1 MCAWSVTKLIAKT
14 CIMKGNLL
22 CCAALAITAG
32 SLPMA
37 GWTQPV
43 AEDAKHWL
51 ERMLQSTQ
59 TLNYEGTFI
68 YVQGPH
74 VEAMRIVNGGGTESQ
89 QRRRLFSLS
98 GPPREVLVA
107 NNSVTCLLPKQH
119 TTFVG
124 GDYPRSPFP
133 LSIPRELGRL
143 QSHYQFEMLGGDRVA
158 GLDAQVIAIK
168 PRDAWRFGYRLSLD
182 RRNGMVLRSALLDEN
197 GYPIEQLM
205 FTDLQLKPHIDDAN
219 FGSAALPDGTIAEVS
234 PNPNGAASSGEP
246 VIRSPWRVD
255 QLPEGFV
262 KVSHN
267 RITQASGRQPTEH
280 LVFAD
285 GLATISI
292 FIEKLNEAP
301 PLLQGGS
308 QLGSMNA
315 FGVVV
320 NDHQILVVGEVPAA
334 TVQRI
339 ATSIRFDSKAEK
351 P

>member
-1 MCAWSVTKLIAKT
+1 
-14 CIMKGNLL
+14 MKRNLVL
-22 CCAALAITAG
+22 CCATLAIAAG
-32 SLPMA
+32 SLPLA
-37 GWTQPV
+37 GWSQPV

-59 TLNYEGTFI
+59 TLSYEGTFI

-74 VEAMRIVNGGGTESQ
+74 IEAMRIVNGGGAEGK

-98 GPPREVLVA
+98 GPPREVVVA
-107 NNSVTCLLPKQH
+107 NNSVICLLPKQH
-119 TTFVG
+119 ATFVG

-143 QSHYQFEMLGGDRVA
+143 QNHYQFEMLGSDRVA
-158 GLDAQVIAIK
+158 GLEAQVIAIK

-182 RRNGMVLRSALLDEN
+182 RRNGMVLRSALLDEK

-205 FTDLQLKPHIDDAN
+205 FTDLQLRPHIDDAD
-219 FGSAALPDGTIAEVS
+219 FVSAALPDGAAAQGG
-234 PNPNGAASSGEP
+234 PNPDNAESSAGEP
-246 VIRSPWRVD
+246 VTRSAWRVD
-255 QLPEGFV
+255 QLPEGFA

-292 FIEKLNEAP
+292 FVEKLNQAP
-301 PLLQGGS
+301 PLLQGRS
-308 QLGSMNA
+308 QFGSMNA

-320 NDHQILVVGEVPAA
+320 NDHQILVVGEAPAA
-334 TVQRI
+334 TMQRI
-339 ATSIRFDSKAEK
+339 ATSIRFDSEADK